1 MPVINNL
8 YPYKLKKYI
17 FEFIKQIKLFKTIGD
32 AQNVL
37 KNAFELMCETYPQ
50 WDERTFT
57 QYGIIEEFTI
67 EDGFD
72 PNNNYINAK
81 IKKTMMPMSL
91 ARLLQY

>member
-1 MPVINNL
+1 MNYKIVIRGKIQN
-8 YPYKLKKYI
+8 KRV
-17 FEFIKQIKLFKTIGD
+17 KQIKLFKTRGD

-37 KNAFELMCETYPQ
+37 KNAFELMRETYPQ

-57 QYGIIEEFTI
+57 QYGIIEEYTI

-91 ARLLQY
+91 AQLLQY

>member
-1 MPVINNL
+1 MN
-8 YPYKLKKYI
+8 YKLAIRGKVQNKQ
-17 FEFIKQIKLFKTIGD
+17 FKQIKLFKTKGD

-37 KNAFELMCETYPQ
+37 KNAFELMRETYPQ

-67 EDGFD
+67 EDGLD

-91 ARLLQY
+91 AQLLRY